1 MINIGLH
8 NIKKKERKGLKYRSR
23 VDIVAAMI
31 QSAVG
36 GATKTKLMYSAF
48 LSHSQV
54 EEYLEFLRAKRLI
67 SFIPDKKRYVPT
79 DRGIQFLKMYGE
91 IKDTV
96 TIEGTPEL
104 PAMRQPERSEDD
116 ALDAAA
122 RPPAEGVKA
131 ARDLRM
137 DELQKDG

>member
-1 MINIGLH
+1 
-8 NIKKKERKGLKYRSR
+8 
-23 VDIVAAMI
+23 MI
-31 QSAVG
+31 QSAAG

-54 EEYLEFLRAKRLI
+54 EEYLDFLRAKRLI

-96 TIEGTPEL
+96 TIEGTPEP
-104 PAMRQPERSEDD
+104 PAMRQPADSEV
-116 ALDAAA
+116 AVLDEAA
-122 RPPAEGVKA
+122 RGPAQGVKA
-131 ARDLRM
+131 ARDIEM
-137 DELQKDG
+137 DEL

>member
-1 MINIGLH
+1 MLNIGLY
-8 NIKKKERKGLKYRSR
+8 NIDWKERKGLKYRSR
-23 VDIVAAMI
+23 VDIVAAI
-31 QSAVG
+31 LQSAIG

-67 SFIPDKKRYVPT
+67 SFIADKKRYVPT

-96 TIEGTPEL
+96 TIEGTPEM
-104 PAMRQPERSEDD
+104 PAIRLPERSE
-116 ALDAAA
+116 
-122 RPPAEGVKA
+122 VN
-131 ARDLRM
+131 DLEEPDQTSGEKM
-137 DELQKDG
+137 

>member
-1 MINIGLH
+1 
-8 NIKKKERKGLKYRSR
+8 
-23 VDIVAAMI
+23 
-31 QSAVG
+31 
-36 GATKTKLMYSAF
+36 MYSAF

-79 DRGIQFLKMYGE
+79 ERGIQFLKMYGE

-104 PAMRQPERSEDD
+104 PAMRQPERLEDD

-122 RPPAEGVKA
+122 RQPAEGVKA

-137 DELQKDG
+137 DEL

>member
-1 MINIGLH
+1 MLNTRSYNIGQ
-8 NIKKKERKGLKYRSR
+8 KGRKKGLKYRGR
-23 VDIVAAMI
+23 VDIVAAMV

-67 SFIPDKKRYVPT
+67 SFIADKKRYVPT

-96 TIEGTPEL
+96 TIEGTPEMPAIHL
-104 PAMRQPERSEDD
+104 PEHSEADVLE
-116 ALDAAA
+116 AS
-122 RPPAEGVKA
+122 P
-131 ARDLRM
+131 
-137 DELQKDG
+137 QH

>member
-1 MINIGLH
+1 ML
-8 NIKKKERKGLKYRSR
+8 
-23 VDIVAAMI
+23 
-31 QSAVG
+31 QSAIG

-67 SFIPDKKRYVPT
+67 SFIADKKRYVPT

-96 TIEGTPEL
+96 TIEGTPEMPPIHL
-104 PAMRQPERSEDD
+104 PEHSEADV
-116 ALDAAA
+116 L
-122 RPPAEGVKA
+122 EGSPQHPGEAVKA
-131 ARDLRM
+131 TRDLRM
-137 DELQKDG
+137 DDL

>member
-1 MINIGLH
+1 MLNTRSYNIGQ
-8 NIKKKERKGLKYRSR
+8 KGRKKGLKYRGR
-23 VDIVAAMI
+23 VDIVAAMV

-54 EEYLEFLRAKRLI
+54 EEYLDFLRAKRLI
-67 SFIPDKKRYVPT
+67 LFIPDKKRYVPT

-96 TIEGTPEL
+96 TIAGTPEMPPIQL
-104 PAMRQPERSEDD
+104 PENTEVAV
-116 ALDAAA
+116 LDEAG
-122 RPPAEGVKA
+122 RHQAEAVKA

-137 DELQKDG
+137 DDL

>member
-1 MINIGLH
+1 
-8 NIKKKERKGLKYRSR
+8 
-23 VDIVAAMI
+23 MI

-54 EEYLEFLRAKRLI
+54 EEYLEFLRTKKLI

-104 PAMRQPERSEDD
+104 PPMQPPERSE
-116 ALDAAA
+116 LDVLEEEV
-122 RPPAEGVKA
+122 RDPANEAKP
-131 ARDLRM
+131 ARDLRT
-137 DELQKDG
+137 DEL

>member
-1 MINIGLH
+1 
-8 NIKKKERKGLKYRSR
+8 
-23 VDIVAAMI
+23 
-31 QSAVG
+31 
-36 GATKTKLMYSAF
+36 MYSAF

-104 PAMRQPERSEDD
+104 PPMRPSEQSEVDV
-116 ALDAAA
+116 LDEAAGHSA
-122 RPPAEGVKA
+122 QGVKA
-131 ARDLRM
+131 ARDVRM
-137 DELQKDG
+137 DEV

>member
-1 MINIGLH
+1 M
-8 NIKKKERKGLKYRSR
+8 
-23 VDIVAAMI
+23 V

-104 PAMRQPERSEDD
+104 PPMQRPAPSEVEVLEEENRNPDE
-116 ALDAAA
+116 AVRAS
-122 RPPAEGVKA
+122 
-131 ARDLRM
+131 RDLRM
-137 DELQKDG
+137 DDLSRKSGSLHA

>member
-1 MINIGLH
+1 MLNIGLY

-36 GATKTKLMYSAF
+36 GATKTRLMYSAF

-79 DRGIQFLKMYGE
+79 DRGLQFLKMYGE

-96 TIEGTPEL
+96 TIEGTPGL
-104 PAMRQPERSEDD
+104 PATRQPERPKDD

-122 RPPAEGVKA
+122 RHPEEGVKA

-137 DELQKDG
+137 DEL

>member
-1 MINIGLH
+1 MLNIGLC
-8 NIKKKERKGLKYRSR
+8 NIERNKRKDLKYRSR

-31 QSAVG
+31 QSAIG

-54 EEYLEFLRAKRLI
+54 EEYLEFLRSKRLI

-104 PAMRQPERSEDD
+104 PSMRPPEDSGTN
-116 ALDAAA
+116 ALDEGP
-122 RPPAEGVKA
+122 RHPAQGVKA

-137 DELQKDG
+137 DEL

>member
-1 MINIGLH
+1 M
-8 NIKKKERKGLKYRSR
+8 KYRSR
-23 VDIVAAMI
+23 VDIVAAML

-67 SFIPDKKRYVPT
+67 SFLPDKKRYIPT
-79 DRGIQFLKMYGE
+79 DRGLQFLKMYGE

-96 TIEGTPEL
+96 TIPGTPEMPPIQL
-104 PAMRQPERSEDD
+104 PEHPEV
-116 ALDAAA
+116 AVLDEAGRHPTEAVKEA
-122 RPPAEGVKA
+122 RNLPV
-131 ARDLRM
+131 
-137 DELQKDG
+137 DEL

>member
-1 MINIGLH
+1 
-8 NIKKKERKGLKYRSR
+8 
-23 VDIVAAMI
+23 MI
-31 QSAVG
+31 QSAIG
-36 GATKTKLMYSAF
+36 GATKTKLMYSSF

-67 SFIPDKKRYVPT
+67 SFIADKKRYVPT

-104 PAMRQPERSEDD
+104 PQMARTTPSEAGALDD
-116 ALDAAA
+116 ADT
-122 RPPAEGVKA
+122 RPAEAVKA
-131 ARDLRM
+131 ARDM
-137 DELQKDG
+137 IDEL

>member
-1 MINIGLH
+1 ML
-8 NIKKKERKGLKYRSR
+8 
-23 VDIVAAMI
+23 
-31 QSAVG
+31 QSAIG
-36 GATKTKLMYSAF
+36 GATKTKLMYSSF

-67 SFIPDKKRYVPT
+67 SFIADKKRYVPT

-104 PAMRQPERSEDD
+104 PAMRQPEPSKGE
-116 ALDAAA
+116 ALNEQATHQAQ
-122 RPPAEGVKA
+122 GVKA

-137 DELQKDG
+137 DEL

>member
-1 MINIGLH
+1 MLNISSY
-8 NIKKKERKGLKYRSR
+8 NIERKERRGLKYRSR
-23 VDIVAAMI
+23 VDIVAALL

-54 EEYLEFLRAKRLI
+54 EEYLEFLGAKRLI
-67 SFIPDKKRYVPT
+67 SFIPDKRRYVPT
-79 DRGIQFLKMYGE
+79 SRGIQFLKMYGE

-104 PAMRQPERSEDD
+104 PPMRLPAPSEADVLDEAERD
-116 ALDAAA
+116 
-122 RPPAEGVKA
+122 
-131 ARDLRM
+131 
-137 DELQKDG
+137 

>member
-1 MINIGLH
+1 
-8 NIKKKERKGLKYRSR
+8 
-23 VDIVAAMI
+23 MI

-54 EEYLEFLRAKRLI
+54 EEYLEFLHTKRLI

-104 PAMRQPERSEDD
+104 PPMQHPAPSEAD
-116 ALDAAA
+116 ALNEEKRNPDEAVRA
-122 RPPAEGVKA
+122 G
-131 ARDLRM
+131 RDLRM
-137 DELQKDG
+137 EDL